1 MRAQSV
7 QGYATLAVARAAAPH
22 GTPTTA
28 EELRSD
34 ALGTGAASS
43 LDRFTHGAAE
53 CHPGCELFSY
63 ALGNKLCIGLG
74 VTHLEDVQLYLL
86 TGELFE
92 LTANAV
98 RFGTMT
104 ADNNSGASSVNIY
117 SHTVAGALNLDLGN
131 SGTLQA
137 RRQNATDFHVFAN
150 IVAVT
155 LAILGAVGEPTRPV
169 VSGDSESVTERVN
182 LLSHYRALPC
192 VLVVCAPTTS

>member
-1 MRAQSV
+1 MRRLFASKFLVRDIALINPYLHTDAAESRTSFVEPVVDIRAQSV
-7 QGYATLAVARAAAPH
+7 QGYATLAVELAAAHFGTAKTARALH
-22 GTPTTA
+22 
-28 EELRSD
+28 SD

-63 ALGNKLCIGLG
+63 ALGNELSIGLG

-117 SHTVAGALNLDLGN
+117 RQTVDRK
-131 SGTLQA
+131 S
-137 RRQNATDFHVFAN
+137 
-150 IVAVT
+150 
-155 LAILGAVGEPTRPV
+155 V
-169 VSGDSESVTERVN
+169 V
-182 LLSHYRALPC
+182 
-192 VLVVCAPTTS
+192 